1 MAEHLEF
8 GEYAEELE
16 AERACKTSNVRVM
29 DLLHILNPKIPDFN
43 RPILNEREVHKFTWK
58 LPW

>member
-43 RPILNEREVHKFTWK
+43 RPILNEREVHKFT
-58 LPW
+58 